1 MGNGG
6 PIARNPV
13 RSSPVKPHL
22 VTRLLAV
29 AAALAVA
36 GLAACSSATPAAGP
50 ADVAGNAP
58 GAAAVIPLLRVGD
71 DGTVPALDAAQDAG
85 DNIYGAL
92 EDLLK
97 FGPRG
102 QVEPS
107 LATSVSQTSPVSYTY
122 HLRHGVTFWDGSP
135 MTSADVVN
143 SLNYYRQPGLYTASV
158 FAPVKSIT
166 AAGPYTVVV
175 TLKNPYAPWGAQLA
189 GAGPIFEKKFQD
201 QHKTTMGRPGVLIMG
216 TGPFRLDSFDPTT
229 GLQLS
234 ANPRWWG
241 GKVPVQH
248 VSVKYF
254 ASETS
259 EALAFRAGAIDV
271 AFPLNATA
279 FASTSGAKLSSA
291 PAFAEGYFGM
301 NYHLPPWN
309 DVHVRRA
316 VAYALN
322 RTDIIKALGN
332 TAVPVSTL
340 IPESQLRQL
349 GSQAA
354 VSAVVKPLPT
364 YPFSLIKA
372 RAELAQSAYPHGF
385 TAVTQTIDFGAYT
398 PVDEVI
404 AAELA
409 KIGITLK
416 LKTIGFDPF
425 LALANGPKSAVG
437 GLYATFNLS
446 SADPSAYPAFIL
458 GANNVPK
465 GGYNWANYDPPQ
477 IDTLIKAGV
486 TTEDPAKRL
495 AVFAKMLKILAA
507 DEPYV
512 PLYNEDYNVA
522 LSSAFTW
529 TGFNVYTQQA
539 DWELNIKPK

>member
-1 MGNGG
+1 M
-6 PIARNPV
+6 R
-13 RSSPVKPHL
+13 RRL
-22 VTRLLAV
+22 MTRPLAV
-29 AAALAVA
+29 AAALAMA
-36 GLAACSSATPAAGP
+36 GLAACSASAPAAGP
-50 ADVAGNAP
+50 ADAA
-58 GAAAVIPLLRVGD
+58 GAAAGAGATIALLRVGD
-71 DGTVPALDAAQDAG
+71 DGTVSALNAGQDAG

-107 LATSVSQTSPVSYTY
+107 LATSVSQASPVTYTY
-122 HLRHGVTFWDGSP
+122 HLRRGVRFWDGSP
-135 MTSADVVN
+135 MTSADVVS

-166 AAGPYTVVV
+166 AADPNTVVV

-201 QHKTTMGRPGVLIMG
+201 EHKATMGHPGVLIMG
-216 TGPFRLDSFDPTT
+216 TGPFRLDSFDPTS

-234 ANPRWWG
+234 ANPHWWG

-259 EALAFRAGAIDV
+259 EALAFRAGEIDV
-271 AFPLNATA
+271 AFPLNANA
-279 FASTSGAKLSSA
+279 FSSTSGAKLTSA

-332 TAVPVSTL
+332 TAIPVSTL
-340 IPESQLRQL
+340 IPASQLRQL
-349 GSQAA
+349 GTQAA
-354 VSAVVKPLPT
+354 VSAVVKSLPS
-364 YPFSLIKA
+364 YPYSLTRA

-385 TAVTQTIDFGAYT
+385 TATTQTISFAAYT

-404 AAELA
+404 AAELQ
-409 KIGITLK
+409 KIGINLK
-416 LKTIGFDPF
+416 LKTIGFDQF
-425 LALANGPKSAVG
+425 LALADGPKSAVG

-446 SADPSAYPAFIL
+446 SADPSSYPAFIL
-458 GANNVPK
+458 GSNNVPK
-465 GGYNWANYDPPQ
+465 GGYNWANYDPPAV
-477 IDTLIKAGV
+477 DALIKAGV

-495 AVFAKMLKILAA
+495 AVYTKMLQILAA

-522 LSSAFTW
+522 LSGKFTW
-529 TGFNVYTQQA
+529 PGFNVYTQQA
-539 DWELNIKPK
+539 DWELNVKQK